1 MHRVMR
7 VCFCAAITLLWCT
20 VSPLHA
26 QESHSGSADI
36 KEKAPRPLHAYRLD
50 FSIVELQDARK
61 INTRRYSIDV
71 NSEERDQIK
80 IGTRVPVVSQA
91 YPDKPEIAQ
100 FQYLDVGT
108 DINCRVE
115 EKVEGVFLEV
125 HADFSSLADTNE
137 QHSPQAPIVRQ
148 IRMSGNTLA
157 EIGKPTIIGSA
168 DDPNSNRT
176 FQLEA
181 TVTKLK

>member
-7 VCFCAAITLLWCT
+7 VCLCAVIMLLWCT
-20 VSPLHA
+20 ISPLHA
-26 QESHSGSADI
+26 QDESKAGSAND
-36 KEKAPRPLHAYRLD
+36 KAKAVRPVHAYRLD
-50 FSIVELQDARK
+50 FSIIELQDAKK
-61 INTRRYSIDV
+61 INSRRYSIDV

-91 YPDKPEIAQ
+91 YPDKPDIAQ

-108 DINCRVE
+108 EIHCRVDE
-115 EKVEGVFLEV
+115 RVEGLFLEV
-125 HADFSSLADTNE
+125 HADFSSLGDRNE
-137 QHSPQAPIVRQ
+137 QHNLPPIIRQ
-148 IRMSGNTLA
+148 ISINGNTLA
-157 EIGKPTIIGSA
+157 EVGKPTVIGSA

-181 TVTKLK
+181 TVAKLK